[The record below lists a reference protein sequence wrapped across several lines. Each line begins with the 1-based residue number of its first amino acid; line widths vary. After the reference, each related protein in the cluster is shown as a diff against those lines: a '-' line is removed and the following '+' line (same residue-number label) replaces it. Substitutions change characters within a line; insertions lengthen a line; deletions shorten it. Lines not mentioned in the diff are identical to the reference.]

1 MITGQK
7 MSLEALRDMY
17 IGTPLSAD
25 YGKYMQ
31 DVWAAP
37 ESQKNVEDKRSLFTK
52 VEHGLGDAIYAMFGK
67 TTDVERSLEAD
78 AAARKNAQAFLKSD
92 RKHSLAGRLI
102 KKIRNTEEQLKT
114 KTEGRH
120 KERLTRDIDDMYN
133 RLHRMVGGVG
143 DVNKTVII
151 PYTQAIIDSSTTSNN
166 LDSTITK
173 VKSDGAV
180 VIPAAGTGV
189 VPIGRYP

>member
-1 MITGQK
+1 MLKYFLACIVLATSGSVGWYTFQHV
-7 MSLEALRDMY
+7 ETDVA
-17 IGTPLSAD
+17 TPLQPPKSTRLAVTVVSVQSRKLID
-25 YGKYMQ
+25 
-31 DVWAAP
+31 
-37 ESQKNVEDKRSLFTK
+37 EVEL
-52 VEHGLGDAIYAMFGK
+52 VG
-67 TTDVERSLEAD
+67 SLEAD
-78 AAARKNAQAFLKSD
+78 AAARKNASAFLKSD

-120 KERLTRDIDDMYN
+120 KERLTIQIDDMYN